1 MYFFTENWKRITLK
15 QFLNC
20 SENPAWNRQV
30 RMLTDLAEYNCS
42 HTDFRMLEVAKERL
56 RTMAFFGLM
65 EHQNAS
71 RVLFERTFGVKFT
84 QSFTEQL
91 NTAQSLVQSTSNES
105 VNVNQDDLD
114 QIRRLNNLDIE
125 LYKYAEDLFSKRISS
140 L

>member
-1 MYFFTENWKRITLK
+1 M
-15 QFLNC
+15 
-20 SENPAWNRQV
+20 
-30 RMLTDLAEYNCS
+30 RMLTDLAKYNCS
-42 HTDFRMLEVAKERL
+42 QADARMLEEAKERL

-84 QSFTEQL
+84 QSFTAQL
-91 NTAQSLVQSTSNES
+91 NTAKSRVQSTSTSNKY
-105 VNVNQDDLD
+105 VNVNKDDLE

-125 LYKYAEDLFSKRISS
+125 LYKYAEDLFLKRISS